1 MKKVLIIH
9 AHPERKSFC
18 SRLKDEAIDYFHW
31 QNVEVKVSDL
41 YAMNFN
47 PVGDRHDFT
56 QPENP
61 DYFKYQAEQVHAWKT
76 DTFEAM
82 LKAEMEK
89 LEWCDTLIFNFP
101 IWWFGLPAMLKGW
114 VDRVLAMGFSYG
126 AGKGVY
132 ENGAFK
138 DKTAFLCFTTG
149 GPQTAYGNEG
159 KNGNLD
165 TILYPIHHG
174 ILYFVGMKVLPPFV
188 CFSPV
193 RLTDEERKSELARYR
208 AYLEQ
213 CQSLTPLFGPA
224 H

>member
-56 QPENP
+56 QLENP
-61 DYFKYQAEQVHAWKT
+61 DYFKYQAEQLNAWKT
-76 DTFEAM
+76 NGFDTI

-101 IWWFGLPAMLKGW
+101 IWWFGLPAILKGW

-126 AGKGVY
+126 AGKGIN
-132 ENGAFK
+132 ENGVFK

-149 GPQTAYGNEG
+149 GPETAYSGEE
-159 KNGNLD
+159 KSDLD
-165 TILYPIHHG
+165 AILYPIHYG

-188 CFSPV
+188 CSPV
-193 RLTDEERKSELARYR
+193 QISDEERKSELARYR
-208 AYLEQ
+208 TYLEQ
-213 CQSLTPLFGPA
+213 AGTLTPLFGDAP
-224 H
+224 